1 MKYPKLF
8 EKGKIADLEIK
19 NRMAMVALAMGV
31 ADKDQSIG
39 KDFTAYLMERA
50 KGGVGLMFLENTR
63 VDDVHGVAAPC
74 QASVARDDLIP
85 SLKAAV
91 DKIHAQ
97 GVVIFTQ
104 LHHPGRETFTYL
116 NGNEPLWSSSDK
128 PCGVCQQPTHE
139 MTTAEVE
146 EVIQKFIQGA
156 VRSQKAGFDGVELH
170 AAHGYLIS
178 QFLSPYTNQ
187 RTDRFGGSFEGR
199 FEFIKEI
206 IQGIQ
211 KACGKDYPISV
222 RLTVDELLAP
232 NGVKTYLT
240 LTDGVRIAQELEKQ
254 GIAVLNV
261 SNGIYESFNALS
273 EPITYPQ
280 GCRTD
285 LIRTIRNA
293 VKLPIIAVNMVK
305 EPWFAEQMLKDG
317 LVDFVGLGRALV
329 ADPEWPRKA
338 FEGREDEINRCIS
351 CNFCFETLVSDTIP
365 GKGPVKCAVN
375 ARAAREAL
383 YPDFQKNG
391 AGRTVLIA
399 GAGVAGLEAAR
410 VLALRGFAPVILEK
424 EHQVGGQINIANKP
438 PLKDKIN
445 WIVDWELKQLA
456 LLGVAIKTGVEVTAE
471 YLEKEDPY
479 AIILATGAVPTR
491 PQNIPGINGANVF
504 TVDEVLNGSRDLQNR
519 RIVLIGTGSTG
530 LEVAEYLAEKGNALT
545 LVEMQDSI
553 GKGVYVQHYL
563 DAMDKLKGYEIQNLP
578 SHRLKEIRPTQVVVT
593 NLLTQ
598 TDETYDTDAVV
609 LALGVHSV
617 NELETAARR
626 VTERVWVVGDAKAP
640 GRIESAIRSA
650 FEAAYNLPVD

>member
-1 MKYPKLF
+1 MKYTKLF
-8 EKGKIADLEIK
+8 EPGKIAHLEIK

-31 ADKDQSIG
+31 ADRDQSIG
-39 KDFTAYLMERA
+39 KNFMAYLMERA

-63 VDDVHGVAAPC
+63 VDDIHGVAAQC

-85 SLKAAV
+85 SLKNAV
-91 DKIHAQ
+91 DKIHAE
-97 GVVIFTQ
+97 GVKIFTQ

-116 NGNEPLWSSSDK
+116 NGNEPLWSSSNK
-128 PCGVCQQPTHE
+128 SCGVCQQPTHE
-139 MTTAEVE
+139 MTTSEVE
-146 EVIQKFIQGA
+146 EVIDKFIQGA

-187 RTDRFGGSFEGR
+187 RTDRFGGSFKGR

-206 IQGIQ
+206 ILGIQ
-211 KACGKDYPISV
+211 QACGKDYPISV

-232 NGVKTYLT
+232 NGVKEYLT
-240 LTDGVRIAQELEKQ
+240 LEEGLRVAQELEKL

-261 SNGIYESFNALS
+261 SNGIYESFNSLS

-280 GCRTD
+280 GCRTE
-285 LIRTIRNA
+285 LIRTIRKGVN
-293 VKLPIIAVNMVK
+293 LPIIAVNMVK
-305 EPWFAEQMLKDG
+305 EPWFAEQMLKEG

-329 ADPEWPRKA
+329 ADPEWPLKA
-338 FEGREDEINRCIS
+338 YEEREDEINRCIS

-383 YPDFQKNG
+383 YPSFDKNG
-391 AGRTVLIA
+391 AGRIVAVI

-410 VLALRGFAPVILEK
+410 VLALRGFTPVVLEK

-445 WIVDWELKQLA
+445 WIVDWELKQLS
-456 LLGVAIKTGVEVTAE
+456 LLGVEIKTSVVVDAN
-471 YLEKEDPY
+471 YLEKMHPY
-479 AIILATGAVPTR
+479 AILLATGAVPIR

-504 TVDEVLNGSRDLQNR
+504 TVDEVLNGNRDLENR
-519 RIVLIGTGSTG
+519 RIALIGTGSTG
-530 LEVAEYLAEKGNALT
+530 LEVAEFLAERGNTLT
-545 LVEMQDSI
+545 LIEMKDSI
-553 GKGVYVQHYL
+553 GKDVYVQHYL
-563 DAMDKLKGYEIQNLP
+563 DAMDKLKKYDIQKLP
-578 SHRLKEIRPTQVVVT
+578 SHQLKEIKPTQVIVT

-609 LALGVHSV
+609 LALGVKPL
-617 NELETAARR
+617 NELETVAKQISNH
-626 VTERVWVVGDAKAP
+626 VYVIGDAKEP
-640 GRIESAIRSA
+640 GRIESAIRTA
-650 FEAAYNLPVD
+650 FEAAYNLPIE